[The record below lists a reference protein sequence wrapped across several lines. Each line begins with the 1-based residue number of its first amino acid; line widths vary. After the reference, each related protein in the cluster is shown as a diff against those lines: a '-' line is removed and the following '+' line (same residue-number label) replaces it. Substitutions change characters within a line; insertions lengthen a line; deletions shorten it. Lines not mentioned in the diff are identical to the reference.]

1 MLFKRSVFFSLSFL
15 LPFPSSSFFFLKLIS
30 RLIIILF
37 SPRSFDEK
45 GWDGSKERNF
55 CWTRED
61 IEIGKRQS
69 ASDKKRK
76 GMMEGIV
83 RFFVFRAQKK
93 KKSISR
99 NTDVTRNNSNDRFI
113 RKSSAETE
121 TINLAS
127 SVISNRN
134 LTSVMYRP
142 SKIIT
147 FNYIQRWK
155 RI

>member
-1 MLFKRSVFFSLSFL
+1 
-15 LPFPSSSFFFLKLIS
+15 
-30 RLIIILF
+30 
-37 SPRSFDEK
+37 
-45 GWDGSKERNF
+45 
-55 CWTRED
+55 
-61 IEIGKRQS
+61 
-69 ASDKKRK
+69 
-76 GMMEGIV
+76 MMEGIV

-134 LTSVMYRP
+134 LTSVMYRL

-147 FNYIQRWK
+147 FNYIQR
-155 RI
+155 

>member
-15 LPFPSSSFFFLKLIS
+15 LPFLSSSSFFKLIS

-134 LTSVMYRP
+134 LTSVMYRL

>member
-1 MLFKRSVFFSLSFL
+1 
-15 LPFPSSSFFFLKLIS
+15 
-30 RLIIILF
+30 
-37 SPRSFDEK
+37 
-45 GWDGSKERNF
+45 
-55 CWTRED
+55 
-61 IEIGKRQS
+61 
-69 ASDKKRK
+69 
-76 GMMEGIV
+76 MMEGIV

-147 FNYIQRWK
+147 FNYIQR
-155 RI
+155 